1 MMSASPAIDGI
12 RAPLGPVVCPSCRR
26 ECAGLGKTCPHCGY
40 TGAACVA
47 KFPFAAPKLEPVLDA
62 AGVLDETS
70 RQSIGRAVAGIQNEF
85 PQVGV
90 WICLVNL
97 DAKVQPA
104 EFGFWMMNACP
115 AEASEDA
122 IRRLFGA
129 LLLVDAANHRLALTL
144 GYRLEQLL
152 APKPLD
158 YDLDALAAAWA
169 AAPVQASLDWVAA
182 FRTRLLEAWRSP
194 RPHGNY

>member
-1 MMSASPAIDGI
+1 
-12 RAPLGPVVCPSCRR
+12 
-26 ECAGLGKTCPHCGY
+26 
-40 TGAACVA
+40 
-47 KFPFAAPKLEPVLDA
+47 
-62 AGVLDETS
+62 LDEIG
-70 RQSIGRAVAGIQNEF
+70 RQSIERAVAGIQNEF